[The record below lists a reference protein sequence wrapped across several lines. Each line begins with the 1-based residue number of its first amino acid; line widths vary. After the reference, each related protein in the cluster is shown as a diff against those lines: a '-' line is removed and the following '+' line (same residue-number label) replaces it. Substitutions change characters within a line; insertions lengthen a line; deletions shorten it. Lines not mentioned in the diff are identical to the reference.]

1 MVLFW
6 TLLILL
12 AIGETNWQWDLG
24 TVFGIIFVTCVLLSW
39 IAFFFG
45 GRNTPGHATNVLTT
59 IVIKTATRRI

>member
-39 IAFFFG
+39 IAFFI
-45 GRNTPGHATNVLTT
+45 RTNPA
-59 IVIKTATRRI
+59 KTKEKEKEVDDDIT